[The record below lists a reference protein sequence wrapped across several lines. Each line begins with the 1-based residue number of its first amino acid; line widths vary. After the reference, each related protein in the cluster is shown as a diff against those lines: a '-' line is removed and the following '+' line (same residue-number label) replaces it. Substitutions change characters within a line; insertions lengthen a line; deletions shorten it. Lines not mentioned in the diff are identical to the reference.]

1 MGLTI
6 GVDIG
11 GTKIAAGVVDEEG
24 SILETCQVPTPHA
37 TDALTE
43 AIAEAVRTVGA
54 GHHVEAVGIG
64 AAGYV
69 DEKRATVLFAPNID
83 WRHEPLK
90 DKVEQRVGLPVVVE
104 NDANAAAWGEY
115 KFGAGQGHSD
125 VICITLG
132 TDLGGGIIIGNKL
145 RRGRFGVAA
154 EFGHIRV
161 VPDGLLCGCGN
172 QGCWEQY
179 ASGRALLRYARQR
192 AFATPE
198 NAQILLSLGDGT
210 SEGIQGRHVS
220 EAARQGDPVA
230 IDSFRELARWAA
242 PGSPTSPRSSTRPR
256 SSSAAASRTRANW
269 SWSRSASPSAAG
281 WSATSGGR
289 TPRCSPPSS
298 AARPVWSAR
307 PTWRARADP
316 PRARGARSSVRHRP
330 SRPVG
335 ERRAVLYL
343 GPRDPPGERTCR
355 RDLAPRL
362 RHRTRPRRRGI
373 RTRRC
378 GRDPGAQLQHPFAAR
393 RPGGTGPGDPGLR
406 ARSRAD
412 PGGTA
417 VLPLAQGRREAGPCG
432 RSGVR
437 QRRRDDRGPDD
448 PVHPARP
455 CGAYGGGAAAPHARA
470 APAWFRAR
478 RGPDRRGPARR
489 AELPPQPRRPGALRA
504 GRAAAGAAGRPGRAV
519 RRRRG

>member
-24 SILETCQVPTPHA
+24 SILETCKVPTPQT

-43 AIAEAVRTVGA
+43 AIADAVRTVGA
-54 GHHVEAVGIG
+54 DHQIEAVGIG

-132 TDLGGGIIIGNKL
+132 TGLGGGIVIGNKL

-161 VPDGLLCGCGN
+161 VPDGLLCGCGS

-192 AFATPE
+192 ASATPE
-198 NAQILLSLGDGT
+198 AATVLLALGDGT
-210 SEGIQGRHVS
+210 PDGVQGKHIS

-230 IDSFRELARWAA
+230 IDSFRELARWAGA
-242 PGSPTSPRSSTRPR
+242 GL
-256 SSSAAASRTRANW
+256 ADLASLFD
-269 SWSRSASPSAAG
+269 PSAFIVGGGVSDEGELVLDPIRKSFRRWLVGSQWRPHAQVLAAQLGGEAG
-281 WSATSGGR
+281 LVG
-289 TPRCSPPSS
+289 
-298 AARPVWSAR
+298 AA
-307 PTWRARADP
+307 
-316 PRARGARSSVRHRP
+316 
-330 SRPVG
+330 
-335 ERRAVLYL
+335 
-343 GPRDPPGERTCR
+343 
-355 RDLAPRL
+355 DLAR
-362 RHRTRPRRRGI
+362 
-373 RTRRC
+373 
-378 GRDPGAQLQHPFAAR
+378 
-393 RPGGTGPGDPGLR
+393 
-406 ARSRAD
+406 
-412 PGGTA
+412 
-417 VLPLAQGRREAGPCG
+417 QG
-432 RSGVR
+432 
-437 QRRRDDRGPDD
+437 
-448 PVHPARP
+448 
-455 CGAYGGGAAAPHARA
+455 
-470 APAWFRAR
+470 
-478 RGPDRRGPARR
+478 
-489 AELPPQPRRPGALRA
+489 
-504 GRAAAGAAGRPGRAV
+504 
-519 RRRRG
+519 